1 MVRAVDAP
9 SKSTYVL
16 VRFTYGDPDSP
27 SYKAY
32 TNWSFDVP
40 GSPVYV
46 SEPTMELKVPENDG
60 IFSGKTLDISLPLTN
75 SWFADLVS
83 GVPQSPVNV
92 LAEEVTIPDIG
103 GDTSSRRFFFR
114 GDLIRTIK
122 NFQGKGNYS
131 IAKFASI
138 KNRLEIPMG
147 LPANHHC
154 VWTLYGAGCLIDPG
168 AHTVLLTV
176 DAIDGKVLTTTTSP
190 SKTGK
195 YFHRGFIEY
204 QGLRIGIKD
213 WSDSELDTFYM
224 VKAPPQAWIGKAVT
238 VLAGCDKTITTCRDR
253 FARESNFGGFGYA
266 IPSHNALLEN
276 PG

>member
-16 VRFTYGDPDSP
+16 VRFTYGDPASP

-60 IFSGKTLDISLPLTN
+60 ILGGKTLDISLPLTN
-75 SWFADLVS
+75 SWFATLVS
-83 GVPQSPVNV
+83 GVPHSPVFV
-92 LAEEVTIPDIG
+92 QAEEITVPDTG
-103 GDTSSRRFFFR
+103 GDTSSRRIFFR
-114 GDLIRTIK
+114 GQLVRTIK

-131 IAKFASI
+131 VAKFSSI
-138 KNRLEIPMG
+138 KSRLDIPMG
-147 LPANHHC
+147 LAANHHC
-154 VWTLYGAGCLIDPG
+154 VWTLYGAGCLQPKG
-168 AHTVLLTV
+168 AHTSLLTV
-176 DAIDGKVLTTTTSP
+176 DNIDGKVLTTTTSP
-190 SKTGK
+190 AKTGK
-195 YFHRGFIEY
+195 YFHRGYIEY
-204 QGLRIGIKD
+204 EGLRIGIKD

-224 VKAPPQAWIGKAVT
+224 VKAPPQSWIGKVVE
-238 VLAGCDKTITTCRDR
+238 VLAGCDKTTTTCNAR
-253 FARESNFGGFGYA
+253 FSRLLQFGGFGYA
-266 IPSHNALLEN
+266 IPSHNPLIEN